1 MVETYNLA
9 DLNVVDEDFIT
20 LAASQFL
27 GKQEDNVFSRALDKS
42 AEFRKAGLIPVF
54 FCTDDYEIL
63 LVTTKERINKQYH

>member
-1 MVETYNLA
+1 MTETYNLE

-42 AEFRKAGLIPVF
+42 AEFRKAGLMPVF
-54 FCTDDYEIL
+54 FCTNDYEVL
-63 LVTTKERINKQYH
+63 LVTSRERISKNYH